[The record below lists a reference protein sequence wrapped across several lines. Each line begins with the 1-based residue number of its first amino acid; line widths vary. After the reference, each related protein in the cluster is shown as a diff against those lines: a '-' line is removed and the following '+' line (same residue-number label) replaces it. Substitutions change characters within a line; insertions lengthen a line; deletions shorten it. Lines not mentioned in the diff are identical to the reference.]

1 MPVCLNLTD
10 GCFAIPPQNNVLK
23 IARHSYG
30 YLNPQPVSHAPLEF
44 SSASKRPQGCSEN
57 KESRESKLA
66 AKTISQPRTHITDP
80 SLSIPVEG
88 ASDLRRALRRMIPWP
103 ELAERPFFKTRLCW
117 YCDTETGDWI
127 IDYHPSYKNLFI
139 ATGGSG
145 HAFKFLPIIGEKVV
159 DCLLGRCPEEF
170 REKWKW
176 KGSAGI
182 NDDVDTSNGEKTE
195 DNRKRTQGE
204 VANLQEDL
212 AIERIVATEDGSR
225 GGKPGLIL
233 QDEMAKS
240 GRD

>member
-1 MPVCLNLTD
+1 MDLAGQAVATGQCLAYLQLTDDEQAKLAKMPVCLNLTD

-103 ELAERPFFKTRLCW
+103 ELAERPFSRHGCAGTVTQKL
-117 YCDTETGDWI
+117 E
-127 IDYHPSYKNLFI
+127 
-139 ATGGSG
+139 
-145 HAFKFLPIIGEKVV
+145 IG
-159 DCLLGRCPEEF
+159 
-170 REKWKW
+170 
-176 KGSAGI
+176 
-182 NDDVDTSNGEKTE
+182 
-195 DNRKRTQGE
+195 
-204 VANLQEDL
+204 
-212 AIERIVATEDGSR
+212 
-225 GGKPGLIL
+225 
-233 QDEMAKS
+233 
-240 GRD
+240 